1 MGIVVSF
8 LLGAF
13 LGTVLMAL
21 MISARDDEDW
31 KQM

>member
-21 MISARDDEDW
+21 MVSARDDEDW